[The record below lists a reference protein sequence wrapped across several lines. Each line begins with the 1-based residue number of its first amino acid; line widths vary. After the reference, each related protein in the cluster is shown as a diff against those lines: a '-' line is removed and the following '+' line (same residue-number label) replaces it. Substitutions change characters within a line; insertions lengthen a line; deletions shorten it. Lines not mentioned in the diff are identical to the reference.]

1 MAAPGVRWG
10 GRVGGTG
17 PVERGRPMPWEAR
30 YLAAKRLVE
39 SSYSG
44 HVAPEEW
51 NVRILGDR
59 DRALAWL
66 DAP

>member
-1 MAAPGVRWG
+1 
-10 GRVGGTG
+10 
-17 PVERGRPMPWEAR
+17 MPWKAR